1 MLDKFLMI
9 VCVPQRLSQN
19 LETFNVSSQISII
32 LSTTSLSS
40 ISLATK
46 NNFANKLL
54 LLSILYDLVA
64 RVLQNIEKKKK
75 KKKKNLHKVPL
86 RCYGAISESSMKNI
100 EATVPYIN

>member
-1 MLDKFLMI
+1 MI

-54 LLSILYDLVA
+54 LLSILSDLLA
-64 RVLQNIEKKKK
+64 RVLPNIAKKKK
-75 KKKKNLHKVPL
+75 KKKIFTKFHLD
-86 RCYGAISESSMKNI
+86 AM
-100 EATVPYIN
+100 VPYQKAPWKI